1 VTRYFLGLDV
11 GNTKTHALVIDEE
24 GQAVGFARGR
34 PANHESSGEAVF
46 RETMQTVT
54 QEACKQAGIGT
65 VEIAG
70 MGFGIAGY
78 DWDSD
83 LPMMQHAIEGLGIN
97 APYVV
102 VNDAVP
108 GLIAGA
114 KQGWG
119 VCIASGTS
127 CNCRGRDQHGREG
140 RVTGEGMIF
149 AEAGGGSELVY
160 KAVGAISKAWSKRGP
175 ATMLTQLFMEHYGE
189 TTVIAMLEGLARG
202 KHRAK
207 ATDAPIVFKAI
218 EAGDEAAIE
227 AMRWVA
233 RELGDLANG
242 VIRQLEIEALAFE
255 VVLAGSFYKGSPMI
269 AEIIKETVRPVAPK
283 ADFVRL
289 NAPPTVGA
297 AMLGMEQAGVDFTR
311 VREHII
317 ETTARLEAEAS
328 A

>member
-1 VTRYFLGLDV
+1 MRYFLGVDV
-11 GNTKTHALVIDEE
+11 GNTKTHALVIDED

-34 PANHESSGEAVF
+34 PANHEAAGEDVF
-46 RETMQTVT
+46 RETMREVTV
-54 QEACKQAGIGT
+54 EACQQAGIALAQ
-65 VEIAG
+65 IAG

-83 LPMMQHAIEGLGIN
+83 LPMMQRAIEGMGIA
-97 APYVV
+97 APYAA

-140 RVTGEGMIF
+140 RITGEGMIF

-160 KAVGAISKAWSKRGP
+160 KAIGAISKAWSRRGP
-175 ATMLTQLFMEHYGE
+175 ETMLTQLFMEHFGANS
-189 TTVIAMLEGLARG
+189 VIGLLEGLARG
-202 KHRAK
+202 KYRTR

-218 EAGDEAAIE
+218 DAGDAAAIE
-227 AMRWVA
+227 AMVWVS
-233 RELGDLANG
+233 RELGDLACG
-242 VIRQLEIEALAFE
+242 VIRQLEIEALSFE
-255 VVLAGSFYKGSPMI
+255 VVLAGSFYKGSPLITQTI
-269 AEIIKETVRPVAPK
+269 AEVIKPVAPR
-283 ADFVRL
+283 AELVRL

-297 AMLGMEQAGVDFTR
+297 AMLGMEKAGVDFTR
-311 VREHII
+311 VRERII
-317 ETTARLEAEAS
+317 ATTAQIEGES